1 MIDWALETAKLEG
14 WPDENVHSEHFSV
27 PTPGNPFVVKLATSG
42 KEIHVG
48 EHQSILEALEQAGVD
63 APYLCRGGACGQCIT
78 RITNTEGGAVHHNDH
93 YLTDEEKK
101 EGDRIATCVSR
112 MDGGCLTLIF
122 DPQSQLNGRSAFMN
136 TFFKDETFRDDF
148 TFANSPR
155 QCGGFPS
162 RSTKTATCMRSTSSR
177 MYGGPKGSVYEFL
190 IDVDEHY
197 VSEMRDR
204 ALVLEAD
211 PLRCQSLPHMM
222 LAQWDMLELL
232 MTRWRA
238 AIPSISR

>member
-1 MIDWALETAKLEG
+1 MAILARYRNNKSHFEFRCTVVAPQRRAYSQTSEAEGLPGSVSTGRIGASDHAQRRFYKCRGSERTSTCVTRTTNDRFGIETEQKLES

-112 MDGGCLTLIF
+112 MDGGCLTL
-122 DPQSQLNGRSAFMN
+122 DL
-136 TFFKDETFRDDF
+136 
-148 TFANSPR
+148 
-155 QCGGFPS
+155 
-162 RSTKTATCMRSTSSR
+162 
-177 MYGGPKGSVYEFL
+177 
-190 IDVDEHY
+190 
-197 VSEMRDR
+197 
-204 ALVLEAD
+204 
-211 PLRCQSLPHMM
+211 
-222 LAQWDMLELL
+222 
-232 MTRWRA
+232 
-238 AIPSISR
+238 